1 MVTRRSA
8 SIAASTQNSKA
19 SSAIHS
25 EVEDNQ
31 PNAIHSGNSNADGK
45 TKARKAKSSA
55 PRSNQSR
62 SRESSAQDKQKA
74 EPPKLKLFTA
84 KPPDSIELQKIK
96 HTLRNRK
103 GAVPPTAQ
111 LSTRRSKRK
120 REAGREHDERAVVAE
135 TINQGDNGTILKAT
149 THVATESIK
158 SKRETGHG
166 DEGTTNEKN
175 DGKSIDV
182 DTRLTT
188 ESDKRK
194 WDVDHGDE
202 KTTDVVGMA
211 GVTDSMSNDTLLG
224 VNTEVPLVSNK
235 RKLGGVHEDE
245 DEAHLANTTNGGND
259 GTTSRVDTDKP
270 PAKKR
275 GRIPKLGRVHIVT
288 SVERNLAPDAL
299 NGDPEIPAPAVKRP
313 PGRPRKGRPP
323 VSRQGSETPAR
334 RLPGRQRAP
343 DANPEVEAIRIR
355 MVDLKRNYREVA
367 RGQAA
372 ALHDLAE
379 RSIDE
384 LREGPNAHEQN
395 DQFRVVQ
402 AGLDA
407 QYERNVIERE
417 KNFQRRVEYEER
429 KFKAE
434 QEVLRRECEVRSSS
448 SEIMNSWADSV

>member
-8 SIAASTQNSKA
+8 SIAASTQNSRA

-25 EVEDNQ
+25 EIEDNQ
-31 PNAIHSGNSNADGK
+31 PNAIHSVNSNADGK

-55 PRSNQSR
+55 QRSNQSR

-84 KPPDSIELQKIK
+84 TRPDSIELQKIK

-103 GAVPPTAQ
+103 GAAPPTAQ
-111 LSTRRSKRK
+111 LSTGRSKRK
-120 REAGREHDERAVVAE
+120 REAGREHDERADVAE
-135 TINQGDNGTILKAT
+135 TINQGDSGTVLKAT
-149 THVATESIK
+149 AHVVTESIK
-158 SKRETGHG
+158 CKRETGHG
-166 DEGTTNEKN
+166 DERTSNRNN
-175 DGKSIDV
+175 DGKPLIP
-182 DTRLTT
+182 DTWLATKGV
-188 ESDKRK
+188 KRK
-194 WDVDHGDE
+194 RDADHGDE
-202 KTTDVVGMA
+202 KTTDGIGMA
-211 GVTDSMSNDTLLG
+211 AVIDTVSNGPLLG

-235 RKLGGVHEDE
+235 RELEGGHEDE
-245 DEAHLANTTNGGND
+245 DEAHLANTTNEGND
-259 GTTSRVDTDKP
+259 ATTSRVDTEKP

-288 SVERNLAPDAL
+288 SVERNHAPDAL
-299 NGDPEIPAPAVKRP
+299 NGNPEIPAPAVKRP

-355 MVDLKRNYREVA
+355 MADLKRNYREVA

-448 SEIMNSWADSV
+448 SEIVNSWADSV